1 MVIILDEWIRLVR
14 LKSSNMTSKSFFY
27 FIFMLVFFAC
37 QKEQGS
43 EERNVNTYYQEQ
55 HRPQYHFS
63 PEAKWMNDPNG
74 MVYFDGEYHLFY
86 QYYPDSTVWGPM
98 HWGHAVS
105 KDLVQ
110 WEHLPIALYPDSLGY
125 IFSGSAV
132 VDWKNTSGLGTA
144 DAPALLAF
152 YTYHDPVG
160 ANAGKD
166 DFQYQAMAYSN
177 DRGRTWTKYEGN
189 PVVPNPGIRDFRD
202 PKVIWDDDSNQWL
215 MVFAAWDHVKIYGS
229 QDLKSWNHLSDFGRE
244 WGIHTG
250 VWECPDLFPIR
261 VEGSEEKKWILLQS
275 INPGHVNGGSGTQY
289 FVGQFD
295 GTNFILEED
304 FAKAVRKIAASIPAG
319 KIFQDFENG
328 YGDWKTEGN
337 AFGNAPATSKLP
349 NQHEVEGYE
358 GKAFV
363 NSFNGGDLST
373 GTLTSPEF
381 IIKQDFIN
389 FKIGGGNDQVQSA
402 MHLLLNGEKV
412 RSATGTNNEKL
423 RWHAWDV
430 SDLQGQKAVIQ
441 LVDTHTGGW
450 GHINVDQIMFADTA
464 AIPATEN
471 AVWLDYGRDNY
482 AGVTWSNAPD
492 HRRIFIGW
500 MSNWNYAQVVPTAL
514 WRSAM
519 TLARD
524 LTLVQTEKGLR
535 LRTKMVREL
544 NAYHGKLTELLP
556 KEVNGQLDITEELLF
571 SPTQQEANLVFEWEE
586 GTTPDFGI
594 QLSNDNGELYRMG
607 YDAANDQYYSDRI
620 ASGKTGFSA
629 AFAQKKHAAPR
640 FSNGN
645 SLQMQVFFDRASAEL
660 LADEGMVAITDIFFP
675 NEDYNKI
682 AIYSNGGKVKLSKG
696 NFQEM
701 KRAISAKE

>member
-1 MVIILDEWIRLVR
+1 MNG
-14 LKSSNMTSKSFFY
+14 KQCFY
-27 FIFMLVFFAC
+27 LLLIFVFFAC
-37 QKEQGS
+37 QKEQAT
-43 EERNVNTYYQEQ
+43 ENMNTNAYYQEQ

-110 WEHLPIALYPDSLGY
+110 WEHLPVALYPDSLGY

-132 VDWKNTSGLGTA
+132 VDWKNTSGLGTV
-144 DAPALLAF
+144 DAPPLIAF
-152 YTYHDPVG
+152 FTYHDPVG
-160 ANAGKD
+160 EKAGTV

-177 DRGRTWTKYEGN
+177 DKGRTWTKYEGN
-189 PVVPNPGIRDFRD
+189 PVIPNPGIRDFRD
-202 PKVIWDDDSNQWL
+202 PKVIWDDDSKQWL

-229 QDLKSWNHLSDFGRE
+229 QDLKSWTHLSDFGRE
-244 WGIHTG
+244 WGAHTG
-250 VWECPDLFPIR
+250 VWECPDLFPIQM
-261 VEGSEEKKWILLQS
+261 EGSEETKWVLLLS
-275 INPGHVNGGSGTQY
+275 INPGHINGGSGTQY

-295 GTNFILEED
+295 GTQFILDED
-304 FAKAVRKIAASIPAG
+304 FAKALDQTEAIVPKG
-319 KIFQDFENG
+319 NIFQDFENG
-328 YGDWKTEGN
+328 YGDWKAEGT
-337 AFGNAPATSKLP
+337 AFGNAPSEGNLP
-349 NQHEVEGYE
+349 NQGEVEGYE
-358 GKAFV
+358 GNAFA
-363 NSFNGGDLST
+363 NSFNGGDQST

-381 IIKQDFIN
+381 IIEQDFIN
-389 FKIGGGNDQVQSA
+389 FKIGGGNDKLRSV
-402 MHLLLNGEKV
+402 MHLLINGEKV
-412 RSATGTNNEKL
+412 RSSAGSNSEKL
-423 RWHAWDV
+423 RWQAWDV
-430 SDLQGQKAVIQ
+430 SDLKGQKAIIQ

-450 GHINVDQIMFADTA
+450 GHINVDQIMFADEA
-464 AIPATEN
+464 AIPAIEN

-492 HRRIFIGW
+492 NRRIFIGW
-500 MSNWNYAQVVPTAL
+500 MSNWDYAQVVPTEV

-524 LTLVQTEKGLR
+524 LTLVQTENGLR
-535 LRTKMVREL
+535 LRTKMVGEL
-544 NAYHGKLTELLP
+544 NAYHGKLTELQP
-556 KEVNGQLDITEELLF
+556 KEVDGQLDITEELLF
-571 SPTQQEANLVFEWEE
+571 SPTQQESNVVFEWED

-594 QLSNDNGELYRMG
+594 QLSNDKGEVYRMG
-607 YDAANDQYYSDRI
+607 YDAANDQYYSDRT
-620 ASGKTGFSA
+620 ASGKTNFSV

-640 FSNGN
+640 FSKGN
-645 SLQMQVFFDRASAEL
+645 SVQMQIFFDLASAEL

-682 AIYSNGGKVKLSKG
+682 AIYSNEGKVKLSKG

-701 KRAISAKE
+701 KRAIYSKGE